1 MSRCPSPSPG
11 GAQVGLTCV
20 YAAKASGVG
29 VSKRA
34 AEFLGVSQS
43 TIRKFVAEG
52 KLPAYHIG
60 EKLVKFDPADLDKYF
75 AANRVDNS

>member
-1 MSRCPSPSPG
+1 VS
-11 GAQVGLTCV
+11 
-20 YAAKASGVG
+20 
-29 VSKRA
+29 SKRA

-60 EKLVKFDPADLDKYF
+60 EKLVKFDPADLDKYL